1 MFVENFQCFK
11 FVLEQKG
18 KRGFICFFSSVILG
32 FSSTIIPPVPMALL
46 KAQQF
51 SLSSKSS
58 DSRKGWVADPALQQE
73 RGNQSVCAPH
83 QLRGELQ
90 TKVFAPS
97 PGHTGRTSGYSL
109 LCCLC
114 KSPKIPPELG
124 SIASLL
130 PSALKLTVESD
141 CFSLQPV
148 IWRLLQILDPFGAR
162 YFRF

>member
-58 DSRKGWVADPALQQE
+58 DSRKGWVADPALLQE
-73 RGNQSVCAPH
+73 WGNQSVCAPH

-90 TKVFAPS
+90 TEVFAPS
-97 PGHTGRTSGYSL
+97 PGHTGHQGTHCCVYLFTAFVNPQRYPLNWDQL
-109 LCCLC
+109 LH
-114 KSPKIPPELG
+114 
-124 SIASLL
+124 
-130 PSALKLTVESD
+130 
-141 CFSLQPV
+141 CFPV
-148 IWRLLQILDPFGAR
+148 H
-162 YFRF
+162 